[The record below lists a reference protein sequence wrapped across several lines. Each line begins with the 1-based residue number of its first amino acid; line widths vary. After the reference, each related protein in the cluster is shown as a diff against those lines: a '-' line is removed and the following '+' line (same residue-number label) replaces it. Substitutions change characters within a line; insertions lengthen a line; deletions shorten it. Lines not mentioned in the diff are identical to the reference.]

1 MSPEE
6 MMKPKND
13 CQRRRR
19 EGEREQQK
27 KKKKDGGKKKNDRL
41 FFGVVGKRVD
51 EGKISRSMMAIE
63 G

>member
-27 KKKKDGGKKKNDRL
+27 KKKRKMAGR
-41 FFGVVGKRVD
+41 KRTTDCFSELSANERMKGRYLEV
-51 EGKISRSMMAIE
+51 
-63 G
+63 